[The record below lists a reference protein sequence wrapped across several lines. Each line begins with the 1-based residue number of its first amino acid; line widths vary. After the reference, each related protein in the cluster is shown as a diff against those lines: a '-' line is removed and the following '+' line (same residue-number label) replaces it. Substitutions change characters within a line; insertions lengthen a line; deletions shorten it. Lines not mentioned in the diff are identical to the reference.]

1 MRDSLPPNYRKRV
14 EQLYNEYKN
23 VMFGTALAIVKDTAQ
38 AEDIVQFAFLRIIK
52 HIEKL
57 SALPNAELKGYIVL
71 IIKNL
76 SIDYLR
82 KRKSENTIPIEDMDC
97 EGKESVEDI
106 AMAKLELGLIRNHLK
121 LMDDK
126 YSLPLIMKY
135 SLGFSHAE
143 IADMLG
149 ISAENA
155 KVRCHRGRRILMDA
169 MGTEAVK

>member
-1 MRDSLPPNYRKRV
+1 MRDSLSPRYRKRV
-14 EQLYNEYKN
+14 EQLYDEYKN
-23 VMFGTALAIVKDTAQ
+23 VMFGTALGIVKDTSQ

-57 SALPNAELKGYIVL
+57 SGLQNGEVKGYIVL

-82 KRKSENTIPIEDMDC
+82 KRKSENTVPIEDMDC
-97 EGKESVEDI
+97 EGKDSVEDI
-106 AMAKLELGLIRNHLK
+106 AMAKLELGLIKDNLK
-121 LMDDK
+121 IMDGK

-135 SLGFSHAE
+135 SMGFTHAE

-149 ISAENA
+149 ISTENA
-155 KVRCHRGRRILMDA
+155 KVRCHRGKRMLIDA
-169 MGTEAVK
+169 IGREAVE

>member
-1 MRDSLPPNYRKRV
+1 MRDSLSPNYRKRV
-14 EQLYNEYKN
+14 EQLYDEYKN
-23 VMFGTALAIVKDTAQ
+23 VMFGTALGIVKDTAQ

-57 SALPNAELKGYIVL
+57 SGLPCNELKGYIVL

-76 SIDYLR
+76 SIDFLR
-82 KRKSENTIPIEDMDC
+82 KRKNENTVPIEDLDC
-97 EGKESVEDI
+97 EDKGSVEDI
-106 AMAKLELGLIRNHLK
+106 AMAKLELSRIRESLK
-121 LMDDK
+121 TMDGK

-135 SLGFSHAE
+135 SLGFTHAE

-155 KVRCHRGRRILMDA
+155 KVRCHRAKRMLMDA
-169 MGTEAVK
+169 IGREAVE

>member
-1 MRDSLPPNYRKRV
+1 MRDSLSPSYRKRV

-23 VMFGTALAIVKDTAQ
+23 VMFGTALGIVKDTAQ

-57 SALPNAELKGYIVL
+57 SGLPGGELKGYIVL

-82 KRKSENTIPIEDMDC
+82 KRKNENTVPIEELDC
-97 EGKESVEDI
+97 EDQKSVEDI
-106 AMAKLELGLIRNHLK
+106 AMAKLELGRVRENLK
-121 LMDDK
+121 AMDGK

-135 SLGFSHAE
+135 SLGLTHAE

-149 ISAENA
+149 ISTENA
-155 KVRCHRGRRILMDA
+155 KIRCHRGKHMLMEA
-169 MGTEAVK
+169 IGREAVE